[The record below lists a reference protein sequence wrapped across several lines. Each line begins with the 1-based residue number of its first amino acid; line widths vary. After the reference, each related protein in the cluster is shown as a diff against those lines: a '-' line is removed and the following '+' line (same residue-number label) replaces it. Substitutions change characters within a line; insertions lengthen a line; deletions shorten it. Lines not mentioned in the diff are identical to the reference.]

1 LAHGACLAL
10 ASSAMIPVRRQLV
23 RAPCEAP
30 LVCYI
35 IDVRALTRYS
45 RLEKPC
51 RSGCQQH
58 QRQHP
63 EKRAN
68 KLATIASYFGV
79 RLSSPGA
86 LYGALGA
93 HFRYERHCSQCNIL
107 QHGVPTRG
115 ELLPSK
121 PTFVSL
127 DLLRDAA
134 SRAYL
139 CCVASCMRDGYMYM
153 DMYSGMMWM
162 PNLGRGR
169 VVCRSLSRLSV
180 STGGTCSV
188 RPSSTRTVSAG
199 GSG

>member
-1 LAHGACLAL
+1 MYALSHATVVWRSLAAAVVSSTSANIPKRGLISSLQLPPISACGYHRL
-10 ASSAMIPVRRQLV
+10 
-23 RAPCEAP
+23 APCME
-30 LVCYI
+30 
-35 IDVRALTRYS
+35 
-45 RLEKPC
+45 
-51 RSGCQQH
+51 
-58 QRQHP
+58 
-63 EKRAN
+63 
-68 KLATIASYFGV
+68 
-79 RLSSPGA
+79 LS
-86 LYGALGA
+86 A
-93 HFRYERHCSQCNIL
+93 HTSDMSDTVPNIWVPIL